1 MRTRDNESSVESSVG
16 GRNHKPHL
24 RAENR
29 LEAALSKRDGNGQ
42 TQAEVMGITSL
53 IIAYQRESKRKTV
66 ARALRSPGQNVKMG
80 CEAIDMWK

>member
-1 MRTRDNESSVESSVG
+1 MEMD
-16 GRNHKPHL
+16 KL
-24 RAENR
+24 
-29 LEAALSKRDGNGQ
+29 K
-42 TQAEVMGITSL
+42 AEVMGITSL

>member
-1 MRTRDNESSVESSVG
+1 MRTRDNENSVESSVG

-24 RAENR
+24 GAQNR

-42 TQAEVMGITSL
+42 TQAEVMRITSL
-53 IIAYQRESKRKTV
+53 IITYQPESKRKTV
-66 ARALRSPGQNVKMG
+66 ARALGSPGQNVKMG